1 MFRYN
6 IIGCIVAAFGIG
18 LLLGSCFP
26 EKLILVTVSL
36 LLITAGVC
44 IINCR

>member
-1 MFRYN
+1 MIRN
-6 IIGCIVAAFGIG
+6 SMIGCVVAAFGIG

-26 EKLILVTVSL
+26 EKLILVAVSL

-44 IINCR
+44 IFKCR